1 MRKKSIFQII
11 FTLAFIALLG
21 RIFFSESQNIETLN
35 FLISMKGF
43 NLLLLLTILNLS
55 VSFLFFHILKKLS
68 QKKISFMK
76 IMSTFLQGGIVNQLI
91 PGSGVVYKYFKFKSD
106 DNISIAEYSL
116 SQLIFYIERIS
127 AYLLLSILLGFLT
140 IVSFNSS
147 MILSVIVSLLIII
160 FIFIVNRNTVY
171 SFVKK
176 ILHRNEILKKIVL
189 DLSKIKA
196 VIKSNVLYFLII
208 FLLFLM
214 QAILECIV
222 FSQIFQIYTYDIDFE
237 ISSFLWMTTSL
248 VTSLSVMNFFGFFEI
263 IFAYSSTFFD
273 EKFTNIVIMV
283 FGYRLMNILSQ
294 FILIISSYLYKRLN
308 Q

>member
-1 MRKKSIFQII
+1 
-11 FTLAFIALLG
+11 
-21 RIFFSESQNIETLN
+21 
-35 FLISMKGF
+35 
-43 NLLLLLTILNLS
+43 
-55 VSFLFFHILKKLS
+55 
-68 QKKISFMK
+68 
-76 IMSTFLQGGIVNQLI
+76 
-91 PGSGVVYKYFKFKSD
+91 
-106 DNISIAEYSL
+106 
-116 SQLIFYIERIS
+116 
-127 AYLLLSILLGFLT
+127 
-140 IVSFNSS
+140 

>member
-1 MRKKSIFQII
+1 M
-11 FTLAFIALLG
+11 AFIALLG
-21 RIFFSESQNIETLN
+21 RIFFSETQNIETLN
-35 FLISMKGF
+35 FLVSMKGF
-43 NLLLLLTILNLS
+43 NLLLLLIILNLS

-68 QKKISFMK
+68 QKKISFIQ

-106 DNISIAEYSL
+106 DNISISEYSL
-116 SQLIFYIERIS
+116 SQLTFYIERIF

-140 IVSFNSS
+140 IVSFNSN
-147 MILSVIVSLLIII
+147 MILSVIVSFLVIS
-160 FIFIVNRNTVY
+160 FIFIINRKKIY
-171 SFVKK
+171 SFIKK
-176 ILHRNEILKKIVL
+176 TFNRNEILKKIAL

-196 VIKSNVLYFLII
+196 VIKSNVLYFFII

-222 FSQIFQIYTYDIDFE
+222 FSHIFQIYTYDIDFE
-237 ISSFLWMTTSL
+237 ISSLLWMTTSL
-248 VTSLSVMNFFGFFEI
+248 VTTLSFMNFFGFFEI

-283 FGYRLMNILSQ
+283 FGYRMMNILSQ
-294 FILIISSYLYKRLN
+294 FILIISSYFYRRLN

>member
-1 MRKKSIFQII
+1 
-11 FTLAFIALLG
+11 
-21 RIFFSESQNIETLN
+21 
-35 FLISMKGF
+35 
-43 NLLLLLTILNLS
+43 
-55 VSFLFFHILKKLS
+55 
-68 QKKISFMK
+68 MK

>member
-1 MRKKSIFQII
+1 M
-11 FTLAFIALLG
+11 AFIALLG
-21 RIFFSESQNIETLN
+21 RIFFSETQNIETLN
-35 FLISMKGF
+35 FLVSMKGF
-43 NLLLLLTILNLS
+43 NLLLLLIILNLS

-68 QKKISFMK
+68 QKKISFIQ

-106 DNISIAEYSL
+106 DNISISEYSL
-116 SQLIFYIERIS
+116 SQLTFYIERIF

-140 IVSFNSS
+140 IVSFNSN
-147 MILSVIVSLLIII
+147 MILSVIVSFLVIS
-160 FIFIVNRNTVY
+160 FIFIINRKKIY
-171 SFVKK
+171 SFIKK
-176 ILHRNEILKKIVL
+176 TFNRNEILKKIAL

-196 VIKSNVLYFLII
+196 VIKSNVLYFFII

-222 FSQIFQIYTYDIDFE
+222 FSHIFQIYTYDIDFE
-237 ISSFLWMTTSL
+237 ISSLLWMTTSL
-248 VTSLSVMNFFGFFEI
+248 VTTLSFMNFFGFFEI

-283 FGYRLMNILSQ
+283 FGYRMMNILSQ
-294 FILIISSYLYKRLN
+294 FILIISSYFYRSLN